1 MGIPPIL
8 VSAFQGERG
17 EKGERGEQV
26 SWAGRASPGGTA
38 CRLCWNGLPFPSFL
52 QGRDGLPGLPGPPG
66 PPGPKVI
73 TPALPKPVTA
83 VTKRPPVAWAPEAP
97 YGDSEATTL
106 WDTPSLPLCQHS
118 SAL

>member
-26 SWAGRASPGGTA
+26 SWAGRASPGGIA
-38 CRLCWNGLPFPSFL
+38 CRLCWDGFPFPSFL

-97 YGDSEATTL
+97 CGDSEATTL
-106 WDTPSLPLCQHS
+106 WDAPSLPL
-118 SAL
+118 